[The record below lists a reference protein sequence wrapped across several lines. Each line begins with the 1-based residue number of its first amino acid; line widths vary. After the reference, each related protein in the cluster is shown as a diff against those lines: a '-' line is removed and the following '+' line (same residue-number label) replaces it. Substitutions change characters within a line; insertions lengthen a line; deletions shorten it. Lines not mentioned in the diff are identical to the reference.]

1 MPALNELCSNLP
13 PLLPVDEPGAQ
24 SRFLEGVRQ
33 FLVGMLAG
41 GRSGKLPGILFV
53 DDLHWADQA
62 SLDLLIYIVRRLHGQ
77 SLLVLATRRSPA
89 GAGDSRISNLLT
101 ETIRA
106 GYGYTL
112 PLERLTPEAV
122 IQLARQF
129 PQPLPEKLCEQLYR
143 ETEGLP
149 LMVTAYLDTIQKRGI
164 PQPGENWELPANV
177 RNVLRSRLPA
187 PDEPSW
193 QILTTAAVIGHAF
206 DFETLRQA
214 SGRSELEIVSGLET
228 LLAMGLVQE
237 QGENDSPTEIRYGFT
252 HEKILKLVYE
262 EISLARRRLLHQ
274 RVADAIVSGLA
285 RRESGHVAARIAQHY
300 HAAGQTS
307 WPPNI
312 SNKPATMP
320 ASCLPI
326 RKRWPIINPV

>member
-1 MPALNELCSNLP
+1 MLS
-13 PLLPVDEPGAQ
+13 GA
-24 SRFLEGVRQ
+24 
-33 FLVGMLAG
+33 
-41 GRSGKLPGILFV
+41 RSGKLPGILFV

-62 SLDLLIYIVRRLHGQ
+62 SLDLLIYIVRRLCGQ
-77 SLLVLATRRSPA
+77 SLLVLATRRNPA

-129 PQPLPEKLCEQLYR
+129 PQPLPEELCEQLYR

-149 LMVTAYLDTIQKRGI
+149 LMVTAYLDTIQQRGI

-193 QILTTAAVIGHAF
+193 QVLTTAAVIGHAF

-228 LLAMGLVQE
+228 LLAMGLIQE
-237 QGENDSPTEIRYGFT
+237 QGENESPAEIRYGFT

-274 RVADAIVSGLA
+274 RVSLMRLCPG
-285 RRESGHVAARIAQHY
+285 
-300 HAAGQTS
+300 
-307 WPPNI
+307 
-312 SNKPATMP
+312 MP
-320 ASCLPI
+320 GE
-326 RKRWPIINPV
+326 RVDM